1 MFDLVGMGNAIVDLT
16 TQAVDNP
23 AFLNMKAGNKGGF
36 FYTRSDE
43 FEEILHFSK
52 NHHLSAGG
60 SVANSLKAFA
70 ALGGTSCFI
79 GKIGMDRF
87 GTYFVDQLKIYGVTS
102 GLAIDKEQATG
113 CSVVLVHPDGEKSI
127 CAKRRASKIIKPK
140 DINMELV
147 SEAKS
152 LLIEGYWLDENL
164 LTVKKIINSARQ
176 NMIRIIFTLS
186 DPQIVRQNLNFFS
199 SYLKKI
205 DILIGNEKEFEALG
219 GLTAQFCVKTRG
231 ADGVD
236 LFCRGRWVHFDSE
249 KIDKPLVNTSGAGDA
264 FAGGFLWGMSQG
276 FEPEK
281 AVEIGQKC
289 AADVITRMDP
299 NVAIDLNKRITL

>member
-1 MFDLVGMGNAIVDLT
+1 M
-16 TQAVDNP
+16 
-23 AFLNMKAGNKGGF
+23 
-36 FYTRSDE
+36 
-43 FEEILHFSK
+43 
-52 NHHLSAGG
+52 
-60 SVANSLKAFA
+60 
-70 ALGGTSCFI
+70 
-79 GKIGMDRF
+79 
-87 GTYFVDQLKIYGVTS
+87 
-102 GLAIDKEQATG
+102 
-113 CSVVLVHPDGEKSI
+113 VLVHPDGEKSI

-147 SEAKS
+147 SEAKA
-152 LLIEGYWLDENL
+152 LFIEGYWLDDNL

-199 SYLKKI
+199 NYLKKV

-219 GLTAQFCVKTRG
+219 GLTAPFCVKTRG

-236 LFCRGRWVHFDSE
+236 LFYHGQRSHFAAE
-249 KIDKPLVNTSGAGDA
+249 KIENPVNTTGAGDA

-281 AVEIGQKC
+281 AVKIGQQC
-289 AADVITRMDP
+289 AADVLKRNES
-299 NVAIDLNKRITL
+299 NVGTDLKKRVVF